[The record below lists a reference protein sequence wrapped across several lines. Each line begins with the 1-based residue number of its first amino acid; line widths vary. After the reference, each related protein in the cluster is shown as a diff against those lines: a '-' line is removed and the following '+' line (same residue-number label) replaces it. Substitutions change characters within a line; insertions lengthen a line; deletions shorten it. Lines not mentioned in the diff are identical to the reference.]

1 MTYKEGLNMK
11 FIYPAKIE
19 EEEGFFTVSFRD
31 IPSALTDGQTYEEA
45 LDEAVDCLGEALASY
60 ILDNEVIPTPSRTRK
75 NDVLITPPALV
86 AAKAA
91 LYMATIE
98 AGLTKTTLATRLGVT
113 EAVGRRLL
121 NPRYQTKI
129 VKIDEA
135 LHAMGKRMVISI

>member
-1 MTYKEGLNMK
+1 MK